1 MNKNLIN
8 FANKNNIKILIF
20 LSAMDVYGKISKRTV
35 YENTKPFNPDLY
47 GRSKLFSEKLFL
59 HKKNKFKTV
68 VLRIPGVLTFDF
80 SRDRPLIVG
89 IIKKI
94 LKNDQIEI
102 FNSKKNFN
110 NILDCKELARI
121 IAFIIKKKYIS
132 SGIYNV
138 SASKPIKFIQV
149 VKMIKNMLGSDSK
162 IMSKKAK
169 QKSFIISNNKLQKI
183 FNIKISTT
191 EKIVKRSCNYILK
204 RKYSYS

>member
-1 MNKNLIN
+1 M
-8 FANKNNIKILIF
+8 
-20 LSAMDVYGKISKRTV
+20 
-35 YENTKPFNPDLY
+35 
-47 GRSKLFSEKLFL
+47 
-59 HKKNKFKTV
+59 

-169 QKSFIISNNKLQKI
+169 QKSFIISNNKLKKI